1 LFSGQI
7 HEYVERSNNVQLE
20 TLAALGYVIRHT
32 HIHIIVLH
40 FCSPATQADDS
51 ELPANRKELQF
62 NISSRLEPSD
72 RLVALELLIK
82 LPETS
87 TTSLQGSNISL
98 YEFTFGSSTPEL
110 LETHPIIS
118 PTSHR
123 YQEWLGF
130 NVRCSDTPA
139 RENYRLQIEITGQR
153 LPPDSELSSLLDSL
167 KIRLITFTYDNQTME
182 NLGLPALTE
191 EHTTVKR
198 QASAT
203 LQTLGAQ
210 ECSKHAFDATYQQ
223 LGWPGSDVTVIAPN
237 PPNFKFCHGH
247 CRSPYGGNRE
257 IYTRHA
263 EIIAALKA
271 YNRRSDIPSP
281 CCVPTQLNPMSLI
294 YERGGIIS
302 MTCFQDVGTCGC
314 V

>member
-1 LFSGQI
+1 
-7 HEYVERSNNVQLE
+7 
-20 TLAALGYVIRHT
+20 
-32 HIHIIVLH
+32 
-40 FCSPATQADDS
+40 
-51 ELPANRKELQF
+51 
-62 NISSRLEPSD
+62 
-72 RLVALELLIK
+72 
-82 LPETS
+82 
-87 TTSLQGSNISL
+87 
-98 YEFTFGSSTPEL
+98 
-110 LETHPIIS
+110 
-118 PTSHR
+118 
-123 YQEWLGF
+123 
-130 NVRCSDTPA
+130 
-139 RENYRLQIEITGQR
+139 
-153 LPPDSELSSLLDSL
+153 
-167 KIRLITFTYDNQTME
+167 ME

-247 CRSPYGGNRE
+247 CRSPYGGNHE

-271 YNRRSDIPSP
+271 YDRRSDIPSP

-314 V
+314 VWFHVYCNCWFYHSQLHFWNINSRIFIIAAASHLVQLPLQWFLVYINLVIILIIYFWQPQLHKLPLLKNLRGAKARLKKKIVAYIEPHSSCIVHQNQPVILCLPIENHYLYQWCHPKLIFNPSTEDDLQIERLGLCHQSLLSSATN